1 MKQDIPLKKTLN
13 KEEIVNT
20 ICYCN
25 NENTKNN
32 PLNNYSS
39 MLHDKRVYNTRV
51 VFMFIGLFVC
61 MSFE

>member
-25 NENTKNN
+25 NENTKNK

-51 VFMFIGLFVC
+51 VFMFI
-61 MSFE
+61 